1 MSNCDFT
8 LLRQRLLL
16 CELMRM
22 YTEPNCTPTRVAMM
36 TGRHPVRTGF
46 DEAKAVPEG
55 EGLAS
60 IEVTLAEVLS
70 EAGYATAHI
79 GKWHLGDVE

>member
-1 MSNCDFT
+1 
-8 LLRQRLLL
+8 
-16 CELMRM
+16 
-22 YTEPNCTPTRVAMM
+22 MM

>member
-1 MSNCDFT
+1 
-8 LLRQRLLL
+8 
-16 CELMRM
+16 
-22 YTEPNCTPTRVAMM
+22 MM

-70 EAGYATAHI
+70 EAGYATSHI